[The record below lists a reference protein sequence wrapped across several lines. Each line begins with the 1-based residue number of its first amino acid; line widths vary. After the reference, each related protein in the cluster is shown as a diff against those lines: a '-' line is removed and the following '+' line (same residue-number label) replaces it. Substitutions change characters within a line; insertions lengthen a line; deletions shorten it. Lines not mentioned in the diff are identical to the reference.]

1 MDGRGGGCIARY
13 SGSNRHS
20 SYGEITY
27 GMSKVER
34 IMLKFRPIAP
44 KPIAA
49 GSGSSCSTVEHS
61 DGSGGT
67 PRRKRRYVR
76 VNNNNNKKNN
86 NNTSP
91 VSKKRKLSNNH
102 NIVSS
107 GGAHGGDTVVTLAL
121 MPETPD
127 RKENSLATSSPSE
140 KQDVL
145 FSGTTI
151 NNKNPSQVLLS
162 FNSMQSTARDG
173 HVIASPKPQ
182 KLMVTSLVTVEC
194 VTETWVNGDGVGLT
208 DQARIMSME
217 MDTCPSFITNSR
229 DTVVWTNKAYR
240 EKITGSDNYSDE
252 MVMVVVKKF
261 NRVTLPVCHPA
272 FTCTVKVTWGADRA
286 TAVTAPC
293 DVWRLC
299 NGGYAWRLDV
309 KAALSL
315 GRYS

>member
-13 SGSNRHS
+13 SGSNSR
-20 SYGEITY
+20 YGEITY

-34 IMLKFRPIAP
+34 IMLKFTPIAP
-44 KPIAA
+44 KPMAA

-61 DGSGGT
+61 DGSGRT
-67 PRRKRRYVR
+67 PRRKR
-76 VNNNNNKKNN
+76 
-86 NNTSP
+86 
-91 VSKKRKLSNNH
+91 
-102 NIVSS
+102 S
-107 GGAHGGDTVVTLAL
+107 GVHGGDTVVTLAL
-121 MPETPD
+121 MPETPE
-127 RKENSLATSSPSE
+127 RKENSPATSSPSE

-145 FSGTTI
+145 FSGTTV
-151 NNKNPSQVLLS
+151 NNKKPSQVLLS

-194 VTETWVNGDGVGLT
+194 VTATWMNGDGVGLT
-208 DQARIMSME
+208 DQARILSME

-240 EKITGSDNYSDE
+240 EMITGSDNYSDE

>member
-1 MDGRGGGCIARY
+1 MDGRGGIARY
-13 SGSNRHS
+13 SGSNS

-27 GMSKVER
+27 GMSKVQR

-44 KPIAA
+44 KPMAA

-76 VNNNNNKKNN
+76 VNNNNNNKKNN

-127 RKENSLATSSPSE
+127 RKENSPATSTPSE
-140 KQDVL
+140 KQEVL

-151 NNKNPSQVLLS
+151 NNKKPSQVLLS
-162 FNSMQSTARDG
+162 FNSMQSTHQSETKRIDNCDTYNTLSNNKFSRKFTLIRAE
-173 HVIASPKPQ
+173 AS
-182 KLMVTSLVTVEC
+182 
-194 VTETWVNGDGVGLT
+194 WVSIRMLESKWVFHD
-208 DQARIMSME
+208 
-217 MDTCPSFITNSR
+217 
-229 DTVVWTNKAYR
+229 W
-240 EKITGSDNYSDE
+240 
-252 MVMVVVKKF
+252 
-261 NRVTLPVCHPA
+261 
-272 FTCTVKVTWGADRA
+272 
-286 TAVTAPC
+286 
-293 DVWRLC
+293 
-299 NGGYAWRLDV
+299 
-309 KAALSL
+309 
-315 GRYS
+315 